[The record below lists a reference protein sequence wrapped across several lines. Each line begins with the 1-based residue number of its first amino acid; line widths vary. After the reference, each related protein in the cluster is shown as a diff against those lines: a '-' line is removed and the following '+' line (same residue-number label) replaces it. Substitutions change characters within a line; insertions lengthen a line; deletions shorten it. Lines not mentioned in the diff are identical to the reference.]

1 MKIRLIKDLS
11 GSSVKGK
18 EYDLPDEVAKKMI
31 AVGEAEEVTAEPKK
45 RGRKKKVEE

>member
-18 EYDLPDEVAKKMI
+18 EYDLPDDVALKMI
-31 AVGEAEEVTAEPKK
+31 KVGEAEKVEEKK
-45 RGRKKKVEE
+45 RGRKKKED